1 MKNAK
6 ADASLYLLTGLLQR
20 LESGNPGL
28 VDGMRKGVQ
37 SDKDKLSPETPD
49 HDHILDIFYEA
60 ELLLT
65 RIQSLNKQ

>member
-28 VDGMRKGVQ
+28 VDEMRKGVQ
-37 SDKDKLSPETPD
+37 SDKEKLDPETQD
-49 HDHILDIFYEA
+49 HAHISEIFYEA

-65 RIQSLNKQ
+65 RIQSLNKP